1 MKTSLIRILQGG
13 FILLSL
19 ALCPACEDINEVPP
33 RPESSIASRRYK
45 LPDPVVLNAEEAEII
60 RKIQQEFQENIP

>member
-1 MKTSLIRILQGG
+1 MKTSVIRILQGG
-13 FILLSL
+13 LILLTL

-33 RPESSIASRRYK
+33 RAESSIASRRYK

-60 RKIQQEFQENIP
+60 RKIQQEFRENLP